1 MKNLAPIFVVIASLF
16 FANAFAQPSKSDAS
30 DVIMDNSLS
39 MSDASANNNLPI
51 VAYHVEERINMPFGS
66 HITTYEVSSLSLVS
80 TNDLGPNNV
89 RIVTPKYAKVRA
101 TVKALAT
108 PTASIE
114 KSKMVTPKIIAPL
127 ISYKFNAIA
136 PIENRKYVDIDVLG
150 TYERVLDKGYKSVDM
165 FKKVGDKRFF
175 GGDLVVAAKWYSQL
189 FAMTTDL
196 DPIYF
201 YRYAE
206 SLKSVGLVEKATEMM
221 TIFENK
227 NSQL

>member
-16 FANAFAQPSKSDAS
+16 SLNAFAQPSKTDAS
-30 DVIMDNSLS
+30 DVIIDNTLS
-39 MSDASANNNLPI
+39 MSDATANNHFPI
-51 VAYHVEERINMPFGS
+51 VSYHVEERINMPFGS
-66 HITTYEVSSLSLVS
+66 RITTYEVSSLSLVS

-101 TVKALAT
+101 SVKPIAMA
-108 PTASIE
+108 TASIE
-114 KSKMVTPKIIAPL
+114 KSKIANPEIAAPA
-127 ISYKFNAIA
+127 ISYKYNAIT
-136 PIENRKYVDIDVLG
+136 PTEKKKYVDIDVLG

-196 DPIYF
+196 DPVYF

-206 SLKSVGLVEKATEMM
+206 SLKSVGLVDKATEMM

-227 NSQL
+227 NAQQ